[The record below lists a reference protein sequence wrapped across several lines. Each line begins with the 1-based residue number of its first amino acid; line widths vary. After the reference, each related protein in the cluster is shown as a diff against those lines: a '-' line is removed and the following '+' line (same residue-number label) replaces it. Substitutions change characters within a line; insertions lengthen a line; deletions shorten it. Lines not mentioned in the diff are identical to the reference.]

1 MLDESSW
8 VIIVPLSGLLGVGMN
23 VFVYGSL
30 LVPLVFESLTGVARQ
45 GVPALLQGYARYPL
59 SGEVYPGLME
69 ASGAATIGL
78 LLGDISPLMLERLD
92 QFEGDAYERRSV
104 DVLSLK
110 GFIVS
115 AETYILK
122 ACRRNQIVAAPWDFE
137 VFVSEKRWKR
147 MEDGPF

>member
-1 MLDESSW
+1 
-8 VIIVPLSGLLGVGMN
+8 
-23 VFVYGSL
+23 
-30 LVPLVFESLTGVARQ
+30 
-45 GVPALLQGYARYPL
+45 
-59 SGEVYPGLME
+59 ME